1 MKHLVLAMI
10 VGVLVGCSKE
20 QTEESVFDQ
29 GRPDVTKPSKP
40 PVKTEVQIEAAN
52 KTFAEIK
59 TMAEAGD
66 ADAQLV
72 LGLMY
77 SIGEGVEQDLKE
89 AVKWLQKAADQRNAK
104 AQYMLGNM
112 YNKGEGVPQDFKEA
126 VKLYRKA
133 AEKGG
138 AFAQYNLGIG
148 YAKGQGVLL
157 DYVAAYTWANIAI
170 ANGIDVKK
178 FKVNKFKEL
187 LEKKMTP
194 EQIAKAQ
201 ELSKEMVKKNPKLI
215 NK

>member
-29 GRPDVTKPSKP
+29 GRPDVTKPSEP

-52 KTFAEIK
+52 KTFAETK

-104 AQYMLGNM
+104 AQYMLGRW
-112 YNKGEGVPQDFKEA
+112 YYDGEMVEQDFKA
-126 VKLYRKA
+126 AFKWFQKA
-133 AEKGG
+133 AD
-138 AFAQYNLGIG
+138 
-148 YAKGQGVLL
+148 QG
-157 DYVAAYTWANIAI
+157 
-170 ANGIDVKK
+170 DV
-178 FKVNKFKEL
+178 E
-187 LEKKMTP
+187 
-194 EQIAKAQ
+194 A
-201 ELSKEMVKKNPKLI
+201 
-215 NK
+215 